1 VCPSFAVVATVTH
14 VLNAYLNRNSI
25 AGSAKYSAAAAA
37 STIAIVPFT
46 IILMAPTNE
55 ELFKREKAA
64 RGTATG
70 AELSSLELVKKWGRL
85 NLIRAFLPAAGAMV
99 ACFAL

>member
-1 VCPSFAVVATVTH
+1 VCPSFAVAATIAH
-14 VLNAYLNRNSI
+14 VLNAYIHRNST
-25 AGSAKYSAAAAA
+25 SDCAKYFAAAAA

-46 IILMAPTNE
+46 IILIAPTNE
-55 ELFKREKAA
+55 ELFKQEQAA

-70 AELSSLELVKKWGRL
+70 VELSSLELVKKWGYL
-85 NLIRAFLPAAGAMV
+85 NLTRVFLSAAGALV